1 MRRPRPSYKKLYE
14 AVLKAMCDQQEGYQ
28 QYTDSTPTHIVT
40 IYDTVEWIYHI
51 KAKDDAAA
59 ENFGPMNDDVE
70 IIGMEKKMYATNREV
85 QAHGNH

>member
-14 AVLKAMCDQQEGYQ
+14 AVLKAMCDQQESYQ

-51 KAKDDAAA
+51 KAKDDAEA
-59 ENFGPMNDDVE
+59 ENFDPMNDDVE

-85 QAHGNH
+85 QAHDNP